1 MSKKDIETTETA
13 QQGNSDFSQ
22 ARPSTDV
29 KAWIQIVLAIV
40 LTVISDAG
48 LYFGNKSLNPWQWVT
63 NEQKGIREKQ
73 YVRYQVTAEGD
84 YILDEAGNKLQATG
98 AAEEHTTFPHPVF
111 KYISDLVNE
120 RGPVQHLEVL
130 AFWAVVVF
138 LIFKSRAVSRQ
149 VKQSAAHLGDIGD
162 VNMENDEE
170 MMQFRRRMDDDGS
183 AHRSILYSRLSRAM
197 GLWLA
202 TKDQGRV
209 SSWVATESGRDNG
222 IADMSYTLSRT
233 MMWAIPIFGFIGTV
247 QGLSSAVGGF
257 ADFLQ
262 GAAELSAIKGA
273 IADVTIGLGVAFDT
287 TFLALILVAI
297 VQFPLA
303 SIMRKEASLFGDIDA
318 FLDESFIARLPSAEQ
333 QAVVIENLEDTIEAA
348 FRRYIP
354 DPDRYEEVFTESIE
368 KAGNVVRDQFT
379 EFTKTYVDA
388 RKEATDREVQELARA
403 MENAHVKA
411 AELAKDYAHSA
422 DGVREALQTSLDK
435 ASDAAKSVGDQ
446 MASLSTLGDKIREL
460 LQVENA
466 LERAM
471 AGVAASQDFQTTL
484 AQIREHLT
492 ATDEFCKKLSKPRV
506 ITFHE
511 EIT

>member
-1 MSKKDIETTETA
+1 MSNKDIDTPETA
-13 QQGNSDFSQ
+13 QQANADFSQ

-29 KAWIQIVLAIV
+29 KAWLQIVGAIL
-40 LTVISDAG
+40 LTILSDAG
-48 LYFGNKSLNPWQWVT
+48 LYYGNKALNPWQWVT
-63 NEQKGIREKQ
+63 NESKGIQEKQ
-73 YVRYQVTAEGD
+73 YVRYQVTAEGEW
-84 YILDEAGNKLQATG
+84 ILDEAGNRLEATG
-98 AAEEHTTFPHPVF
+98 AAGEHSTFPHPVF

-138 LIFKSRAVSRQ
+138 LVFKSRAVSRQ
-149 VKQSAAHLGDIGD
+149 IAQSTVHLGDVGE

-170 MMQFRRRMDDDGS
+170 TFAFRKRMDEDGS
-183 AHRSILYSRLSRAM
+183 ANKSILYSRLSRAM

-209 SSWVATESGRDNG
+209 SSWVSTESARDNT

-262 GAAELSAIKGA
+262 GAAELAAIKGA

-287 TFLALILVAI
+287 TFLALILVAL

-303 SIMRKEASLFGDIDA
+303 SIMRREASLFGDIDA
-318 FLDESFIARLPSAEQ
+318 FLDENFIARLPSAEQ

-354 DPDRYEEVFTESIE
+354 DPDRYEDVFTESIE

-388 RKEATDREVQELARA
+388 RKDATDREVQELARA

-422 DGVREALQTSLDK
+422 DGVRAALQTSLDK

-446 MASLSTLGDKIREL
+446 MASLSALGDKIREL

-471 AGVAASQDFQTTL
+471 SGVAASQDFQATL
-484 AQIREHLT
+484 AQMREHLA
-492 ATDEFCKKLSKPRV
+492 ATDEFCRKLSKPRV

-511 EIT
+511 EIS

>member
-1 MSKKDIETTETA
+1 MADKEVSA
-13 QQGNSDFSQ
+13 QQENVDFTK

-29 KAWIQIVLAIV
+29 KVWMQIVFAIV
-40 LTVISDAG
+40 LTFLSDGG
-48 LYFGNKSLNPWQWVT
+48 LYFANKVFNPHHTET
-63 NEQKGIREKQ
+63 NEKGKEIVV
-73 YVRYQVTAEGD
+73 YD
-84 YILDEAGNKLQATG
+84 ATRS
-98 AAEEHTTFPHPVF
+98 PLV
-111 KYISDLVNE
+111 KYLHGLVND
-120 RGPVQHLEVL
+120 RGPVQHLEVW

-138 LIFKSRAVSRQ
+138 LILKNGAVTRQ
-149 VKQSAAHLGDIGD
+149 IRLTSAHLADIPNL
-162 VNMENDEE
+162 NMENDEE
-170 MMQFRRRMDDDGS
+170 IQRFRKQMDDDGS
-183 AHRSILYSRLSRAM
+183 AGKSVLYSRLSRAM

-202 TKDQGRV
+202 TKDLGRV
-209 SSWVATESGRDNG
+209 SAWMSTESARDNS

-303 SIMRKEASLFGDIDA
+303 SIMRKEASLFGDSDA
-318 FLDESFIARLPSAEQ
+318 YLDENFLALLPSAEQ
-333 QAVVIENLEDTIEAA
+333 QAVVIENLEDSIEAA

-354 DPDRYEEVFTESIE
+354 DPDRYEEVFTDSIE

-388 RKEATDREVQELARA
+388 RKDATDREVQELSKA

-422 DGVREALQTSLDK
+422 DGVRAALQTSLDK

-446 MASLSTLGDKIREL
+446 MASLSALGDKIREL

-471 AGVAASQDFQTTL
+471 SGVAASQDFQTTL
-484 AQIREHLT
+484 AQMREHLA
-492 ATDEFCKKLSKPRV
+492 ATDEFCRKLSKPRV

-511 EIT
+511 EIS